1 MTAGVTNRRNW
12 RLDHRVHRQG
22 LLGAAVANNAL
33 WCDAVCRSHGYPG
46 VFSARLWINVDH
58 GLDFYP
64 NAITLC
70 PDVSAAEIAAVR
82 DLSRRYAVKD
92 SFALLDLV
100 PDGFKLLFEAEWI
113 TRTPAPAEPG
123 QPGLS
128 WGTVT
133 DAGELG
139 RWEAA
144 WAQGDTAG
152 GPLFRPELLTDPRCA
167 ILACRRDGDLVAG
180 IIAYTA
186 ARVTGI
192 SNLFG
197 AGLGAGQLWASALQA
212 VTALRPH
219 LPIVGYEHG
228 IDLTA
233 ARQAGCQALGPL
245 RVWIREPAHVS
256 VPGCTRTHGVG
267 EPTPAVSAG

>member
-1 MTAGVTNRRNW
+1 M
-12 RLDHRVHRQG
+12 HRQA
-22 LLGAAVANNAL
+22 LLGAAVTNNAL
-33 WCDAVCRSHGYPG
+33 WCDAVCRSHGYRG
-46 VFSARLWINVDH
+46 VFSARLWINADH
-58 GLDFYP
+58 GLHLYP

-70 PDVSAAEIAAVR
+70 PDVTAAEIAPVR
-82 DLSRRYAVKD
+82 DQSRSYAVKD

-100 PDGFKLLFEAEWI
+100 PDGFTLLFGAQWI
-113 TRTPAPAEPG
+113 ARAPAPAGPG

-133 DAGELG
+133 DADDLG

-144 WAQGDTAG
+144 WAQGDSAG

-167 ILACRRDGDLVAG
+167 ILACRRDGDLIAG

-186 ARVTGI
+186 AGVTGI

-197 AGLGAGQLWASALQA
+197 AGVGARQLWASALQA

-228 IDLTA
+228 TGLAA

-245 RVWIREPAHVS
+245 RVWAREPVHVS
-256 VPGCTRTHGVG
+256 APGS
-267 EPTPAVSAG
+267 PP

>member
-1 MTAGVTNRRNW
+1 VTTRRSW
-12 RLDHRVHRQG
+12 RLDHRVHRQA
-22 LLGAAVANNAL
+22 LLGAAVTNSAL
-33 WCDAVCRSHGYPG
+33 WCDAVCRSHGYTG
-46 VFSARLWINVDH
+46 VFSARLWINADH
-58 GLDFYP
+58 GLDLYP

-70 PDVSAAEIAAVR
+70 PDVTAAKIAPVR
-82 DLSRRYAVKD
+82 DLSRRHAVKD

-100 PDGFKLLFEAEWI
+100 PDGFKLLFAAGWI
-113 TRTPAPAEPG
+113 ARIPAPAEPG

-133 DAGELG
+133 DGGELG
-139 RWEAA
+139 LWEAA

-152 GPLFRPELLTDPRCA
+152 GRLFRAELLTNPRCA
-167 ILACRRDGDLVAG
+167 ILACRRDGDLIAG

-186 ARVTGI
+186 AGVTGI

-197 AGLGAGQLWASALQA
+197 AGLGARQLWASALQA
-212 VTALRPH
+212 VTVLRPH

-228 IDLTA
+228 TDLAA

-245 RVWIREPAHVS
+245 RV
-256 VPGCTRTHGVG
+256 
-267 EPTPAVSAG
+267 